1 MMRRTGLILFVT
13 LLLAV
18 SCSSPFY
25 ITMGSYIGLYSLVA
39 IGLVLLTGVTG
50 LTSFGQA
57 AFMGLGAY
65 TSAVLTTQLSW
76 SPWQTLFIALAL
88 TIIIAFILGAIT
100 LRMGGHYLPLATIAW
115 GISLYFLFGTI
126 PILGG
131 SNGIADIQALRLF
144 GIELRNERLFYCIIW
159 GVCLVALRISTNLLD
174 SREGRAI
181 RALKGG
187 VSMVEAFGA
196 SGLRLK
202 NIVFIYSAVLACL
215 AGWLYA
221 HMQRFVN
228 PSPFGLNQGIEFLF
242 MITIG
247 GSFSF
252 WGAIT
257 GATVI
262 TLLKTVLQGIL
273 PKLIS
278 QSGNFEII
286 VFGIMIV
293 AVLQWMRGGIWALV
307 ERLLPPKTS
316 RPVTDSSDLK
326 MRTQPSRGAPLLKV
340 EGITKA
346 YGGLVAVR
354 QMSFELSSGE
364 IVGLIGPNGAG
375 KSTMFN
381 LISGEVP
388 RTAGSIHFGS
398 STISGLHSRQ
408 IARLGLSRTFQHV
421 RVIPGMTTIESVMI
435 GAYLRTDDGIFSAGL
450 RLNRVSD
457 DRIRA
462 EAARQLRRVGLEEHM
477 FAPASSLSLGK
488 QRMVEIARALCADP
502 LLLLL
507 DEPAAGLRYLEKKE
521 LAALLSDLRS
531 AGLSVLIVEHDMEFL
546 MNLVDRIVVMEFGEK
561 LAEGLPQEI
570 RSNPAVLEA
579 YLGGV

>member
-1 MMRRTGLILFVT
+1 MIRRIGTITF
-13 LLLAV
+13 LLLLLLV
-18 SCSSPFY
+18 PLLPPFY
-25 ITMGSYIGLYSLVA
+25 LTMGSYIGLYSMVA
-39 IGLVLLTGVTG
+39 IGMVLLTGVAG

-65 TSAVLTTQLSW
+65 TSALLTTHLAW
-76 SPWQTLFIALAL
+76 SPWLTLLVAVAL
-88 TIIIAFILGAIT
+88 TMLIAFILGAIT

-126 PILGG
+126 PLLGG
-131 SNGIADIQALRLF
+131 STGISDVTALQLF
-144 GIELRNERLFYCIIW
+144 GWELRDEKVYYYLIW
-159 GVCLVALRISTNLLD
+159 GACLIALWISTNLLD

-215 AGWLYA
+215 AGWLYV

-247 GSFSF
+247 GPFSF

-286 VFGIMIV
+286 VFGVMIV
-293 AVLQWMRGGIWALV
+293 IVLQWMRGGIWALV
-307 ERLLPPKTS
+307 EKLLPPKAH
-316 RPVTDSSDLK
+316 RPVGDTTALN
-326 MRTQPSRGAPLLKV
+326 MRSQPPRGTPLLNIDAV
-340 EGITKA
+340 TKA
-346 YGGLVAVR
+346 YGGLIAVKN
-354 QMSFELSSGE
+354 MSFAVSSGE

-381 LISGEVP
+381 LISGEIP
-388 RTAGSIHFGS
+388 RTAGSVHFGAH
-398 STISGLHSRQ
+398 TISGLPPAQ

-421 RVIPGMTTIESVMI
+421 RLIPGMTTLENVMI
-435 GAYLRTDDGIFSAGL
+435 GAYLRTGDGIIAAGL
-450 RLNRVSD
+450 KLNRTSD
-457 DRIRA
+457 DCVRA
-462 EAARQLRRVGLEEHM
+462 EAAKQLRRVGLAESM
-477 FAPASSLSLGK
+477 FVPAGSLSLGN
-488 QRMVEIARALCADP
+488 QRIVEIARALCADP

-507 DEPAAGLRYLEKKE
+507 DEPAAGLRHLEKKE
-521 LAALLSDLRS
+521 LATLLSELRKE
-531 AGLSVLIVEHDMEFL
+531 GLSVLIVEHDMDFL

-570 RSNPAVLEA
+570 RANPAVLEA

>member
-1 MMRRTGLILFVT
+1 MIRRTGLIVFVI
-13 LLLAV
+13 LLLV
-18 SCSSPFY
+18 VPLLPSFY
-25 ITMGSYIGLYSLVA
+25 LTMGSYIGLYGMVA
-39 IGLVLLTGVTG
+39 VGLVLLTGVTG

-65 TSAVLTTQLSW
+65 TSAVLTTQLAW
-76 SPWQTLFIALAL
+76 SPWLTLLVALAL

-126 PILGG
+126 PLLGG
-131 SNGIADIQALRLF
+131 STGISDIQALNLF
-144 GIELRNERLFYCIIW
+144 GLELRDERLFYYLIW
-159 GVCLVALRISTNLLD
+159 IVCLAALWISTNLLD

-242 MITIG
+242 MIIIG
-247 GSFSF
+247 GPFSF

-262 TLLKTVLQGIL
+262 TLLKTVLQGIV
-273 PKLIS
+273 PKLIG

-286 VFGIMIV
+286 VFGIIIV
-293 AVLQWMRGGIWALV
+293 AVLQWMRGGIWTLV
-307 ERLLPPKTS
+307 EMLLPPKANRFVTS
-316 RPVTDSSDLK
+316 SSDLK
-326 MRTQPSRGAPLLKV
+326 IRIQPTSGTPLLKV
-340 EGITKA
+340 KNVTKA
-346 YGGLVAVR
+346 YGGLMAVKH
-354 QMSFELSSGE
+354 MDFEVSSGE

-388 RTAGSIHFGS
+388 RTAGEIQFGS
-398 STISGLHSRQ
+398 HMISGLRPPQ

-421 RVIPGMTTIESVMI
+421 RLIPGMTTLENVMI
-435 GAYLRTDDGIFSAGL
+435 GAYLRTNDGIFSAGL
-450 RLNRVSD
+450 CMNRATD
-457 DRIRA
+457 DRVRA
-462 EAARQLRRVGLEEHM
+462 EAARQLRRVGLEDSM
-477 FAPASSLSLGK
+477 FIPAGSLPLGN
-488 QRMVEIARALCADP
+488 QRVVEIARALCADP
-502 LLLLL
+502 LLLML

-521 LAALLSDLRS
+521 LAALLSDLRNE
-531 AGLSVLIVEHDMEFL
+531 GLSVLIVEHDMEFL

>member
-1 MMRRTGLILFVT
+1 
-13 LLLAV
+13 
-18 SCSSPFY
+18 
-25 ITMGSYIGLYSLVA
+25 
-39 IGLVLLTGVTG
+39 
-50 LTSFGQA
+50 
-57 AFMGLGAY
+57 
-65 TSAVLTTQLSW
+65 
-76 SPWQTLFIALAL
+76 
-88 TIIIAFILGAIT
+88 
-100 LRMGGHYLPLATIAW
+100 
-115 GISLYFLFGTI
+115 
-126 PILGG
+126 
-131 SNGIADIQALRLF
+131 
-144 GIELRNERLFYCIIW
+144 
-159 GVCLVALRISTNLLD
+159 
-174 SREGRAI
+174 
-181 RALKGG
+181 
-187 VSMVEAFGA
+187 MVEAFGA

-215 AGWLYA
+215 AGWLYV

-247 GSFSF
+247 GPFSF

-286 VFGIMIV
+286 VFGVMIV
-293 AVLQWMRGGIWALV
+293 IVLQWMRGGIWALV
-307 ERLLPPKTS
+307 EKLLPPKEH
-316 RPVTDSSDLK
+316 RPVIATTALN
-326 MRTQPSRGAPLLKV
+326 MRSQPPHGTPLLKV
-340 EGITKA
+340 EAVTKA
-346 YGGLVAVR
+346 YGGLIAVKS
-354 QMSFELSSGE
+354 MSFAVSSGE

-381 LISGEVP
+381 LISGEIP
-388 RTAGSIHFGS
+388 RTAGSVHFDS
-398 STISGLHSRQ
+398 HTISGLPPAQ

-421 RVIPGMTTIESVMI
+421 RLIPGMTTLENVMI
-435 GAYLRTDDGIFSAGL
+435 GAYLRTGDGIMAAGL
-450 RLNRVSD
+450 KLNRASD
-457 DRIRA
+457 DRVRA
-462 EAARQLRRVGLEEHM
+462 EAARQLRRVGLAESM
-477 FAPASSLSLGK
+477 FVPAGSLSLGN
-488 QRMVEIARALCADP
+488 QRIVEIARALCADP

-507 DEPAAGLRYLEKKE
+507 DEPAAGLRHLEKKE
-521 LAALLSDLRS
+521 LARLLSDLRS
-531 AGLSVLIVEHDMEFL
+531 EGLSVLIVEHDMDFL

>member
-421 RVIPGMTTIESVMI
+421 RLIPGMTTIENVMI

>member
-1 MMRRTGLILFVT
+1 MIRRFGYMLF
-13 LLLAV
+13 LLLLLIIPMFP
-18 SCSSPFY
+18 SFY
-25 ITMGSYIGLYSLVA
+25 LTMGSYIGLYSIVA
-39 IGLVLLTGVTG
+39 IGLVLLTGVAG

-65 TSAVLTTQLSW
+65 TSAVLTTHLAW
-76 SPWQTLFIALAL
+76 SPWLALFVAIAL
-88 TIIIAFILGAIT
+88 TVTVAFILGAIT

-131 SNGIADIQALRLF
+131 SNGISDIQALRLF
-144 GIELRNERLFYCIIW
+144 GMELTDEKIFYYLIW
-159 GVCLVALRISTNLLD
+159 GVCLVALWISTNLLD

-202 NIVFIYSAVLACL
+202 NVVFIYSAVLACL

-247 GSFSF
+247 GAFSF

-293 AVLQWMRGGIWALV
+293 VVLQWMRGGIWAFV
-307 ERLLPPKTS
+307 ERLLPQKAA
-316 RPVTDSSDLK
+316 RPVARSSDLD
-326 MRTQPSRGAPLLKV
+326 MRIQPMKGTPLLKV
-340 EGITKA
+340 TDVTKA
-346 YGGLVAVR
+346 YGGLIAVKG
-354 QMSFELSSGE
+354 MNFDISSGE

-388 RTAGSIHFGS
+388 HTAGDITFGNHI
-398 STISGLHSRQ
+398 ISGLRPPR
-408 IARLGLSRTFQHV
+408 IAKLGLSRTFQHV
-421 RVIPGMTTIESVMI
+421 RLIPGMSTIENVMI
-435 GAYLRTDDGIFSAGL
+435 GAYLRTHDGIFSAGL
-450 RLNRVSD
+450 SLNRASD
-457 DRIRA
+457 ERVRA
-462 EAARQLRRVGLEEHM
+462 EAARQLRRVGLEGSM
-477 FAPASSLSLGK
+477 FDPAGSLSLGN
-488 QRMVEIARALCADP
+488 QRVVEIARALCADP

-507 DEPAAGLRYLEKKE
+507 DEPAAGLRHLEKKE
-521 LAALLSDLRS
+521 LANLLSDLRKE
-531 AGLSVLIVEHDMEFL
+531 GLSVLIVEHDMDFL
-546 MNLVDRIVVMEFGEK
+546 MNLVDRFVVMEFGEK

>member
-1 MMRRTGLILFVT
+1 MIRRTGLILF
-13 LLLAV
+13 LLLLLLV
-18 SCSSPFY
+18 PLLPPFY
-25 ITMGSYIGLYSLVA
+25 LTMGSYIGLYSMVA
-39 IGLVLLTGVTG
+39 IGMVLLTGVAG

-65 TSAVLTTQLSW
+65 TSALLTTHLAW
-76 SPWQTLFIALAL
+76 SPWLTLLVAVTL
-88 TIIIAFILGAIT
+88 TMLIAFILGAIT

-126 PILGG
+126 PLLGG
-131 SNGIADIQALRLF
+131 STGISDVAALQLS
-144 GIELRNERLFYCIIW
+144 GWELRDERVYYYLIW
-159 GVCLVALRISTNLLD
+159 AVCLAALWISTNLLD

-247 GSFSF
+247 GPFSF

-273 PKLIS
+273 PKLIG

-286 VFGIMIV
+286 VFGVMIV
-293 AVLQWMRGGIWALV
+293 IVLQWLRGGIWALV
-307 ERLLPPKTS
+307 ERVLPQKAH
-316 RPVTDSSDLK
+316 RPVIASSNLSI
-326 MRTQPSRGAPLLKV
+326 RSQPPRGTPLLKV
-340 EGITKA
+340 DAVTKA
-346 YGGLVAVR
+346 YGGLMAVKN
-354 QMSFELSSGE
+354 MSFEVASGE

-381 LISGEVP
+381 LISGEIP
-388 RTAGSIHFGS
+388 RTAGSVHFGS
-398 STISGLHSRQ
+398 HTISGLHPSR

-421 RVIPGMTTIESVMI
+421 RLIPGMTTLENVMI
-435 GAYLRTDDGIFSAGL
+435 GAYLRTSDGILSAGL
-450 RLNRVSD
+450 RLNQATD
-457 DRIRA
+457 DRVRA
-462 EAARQLRRVGLEEHM
+462 EAARQLRRVGLEESM
-477 FAPASSLSLGK
+477 FVPTGSLSLGN
-488 QRMVEIARALCADP
+488 QRIVEIARALCADP

-507 DEPAAGLRYLEKKE
+507 DEPAAGLRHLEKKE
-521 LAALLSDLRS
+521 LALLLSDLRS
-531 AGLSVLIVEHDMEFL
+531 EGLSVLIVEHDMDFL

-570 RSNPAVLEA
+570 RANPAVLEA